1 MTELRNAVPE
11 KRAFTFHT
19 PRQSRFTQGGLGMY
33 REIYVEIYVPVT
45 NFEIWIYHESW

>member
-1 MTELRNAVPE
+1 M
-11 KRAFTFHT
+11 
-19 PRQSRFTQGGLGMY
+19 QSRKNERSHFIRLANPDHTGVY